1 VKRNP
6 LEWIVLGA
14 SVLAIV
20 ALVGVLVLEGLAGGG
35 PANPT
40 VELRPDEG
48 YQGGIGWI
56 IPATVHNVGD
66 ESAEAVV
73 IEAEATIEGEPEISE
88 LEVPFSPAGSTV
100 DVAFAFSARPEAD
113 VTVRLIS
120 FRVP

>member
-1 VKRNP
+1 LKRNP
-6 LEWIVLGA
+6 VEWTVLGA
-14 SVLAIV
+14 SVVAII
-20 ALVGVLVLEGLAGGG
+20 ALVGVLVFEGLVSDG

-40 VELRPDEG
+40 VDLRPDEG

-56 IPATVHNVGD
+56 IPASVRNLGD

-88 LEVPFSPAGSTV
+88 IEVPFVPAGSTV
-100 DVAFAFSARPEAD
+100 DVAFAFSVRPEAD
-113 VTVRLIS
+113 VTIRLVS

>member
-1 VKRNP
+1 MKRNP
-6 LEWIVLGA
+6 LEWAVLGT

-20 ALVGVLVLEGLAGGG
+20 VLVVVLVMEGLDGGG

-56 IPATVHNVGD
+56 IPATVQNVGD

-73 IEAEATIEGEPEISE
+73 IEAEATIDGESEVSE
-88 LEVPFSPAGSTV
+88 LEVPFAPAGSTI
-100 DVAFAFSARPEAD
+100 DVAFAFSARPEGD
-113 VTVRLIS
+113 VALRLIS